1 MKAKQYNRITP
12 TSCIFYPC
20 IKMDNPV
27 NHTQQQ
33 QKQTTTKI
41 KKLNPQTKN
50 EIYISDYI
58 IRHIPNYSLY
68 FSPTLSHSVLSLA
81 EVDDDIITVSA
92 SLSQYISMTY
102 ANTHA
107 IQLSNYRLIKDYLY
121 LLNTIEILQQHGLV
135 HGNIHLENIV
145 YSNSKNYPLLK
156 DFSQTFNFRK
166 INQERK
172 SNLIPPAFELFV
184 VNHLQQ
190 TSTSLSHNKIEHI
203 INEYISQFPEKDG
216 LRSRY
221 EQTYKKALVFSLSQH
236 INSPIQK
243 ITNEL
248 MDNYLHN
255 WQTIDVFDLSMA
267 ILVSTHPINPLFFDI
282 LFQVINPIRL
292 SIPQI
297 RYKIETMTT
306 L

>member
-1 MKAKQYNRITP
+1 M
-12 TSCIFYPC
+12 
-20 IKMDNPV
+20 
-27 NHTQQQ
+27 
-33 QKQTTTKI
+33 
-41 KKLNPQTKN
+41 
-50 EIYISDYI
+50 SDYI

-68 FSPTLSHSVLSLA
+68 FSPTLSHSVISLA

-102 ANTHA
+102 ANTHT
-107 IQLSNYRLIKDYLY
+107 IHLSNQQLIKDYLY

-172 SNLIPPAFELFV
+172 SNLIPAFELFV
-184 VNHLQQ
+184 VSHLQQ

-203 INEYISQFPEKDG
+203 INEYISHFPVN

-221 EQTYKKALVFSLSQH
+221 EQTYKETLIFSLSQY

-248 MDNYLHN
+248 MVIYLQN
-255 WQTIDVFDLSMA
+255 WQMIDVFDLSMA
-267 ILVSTHPINPLFFDI
+267 IIQLSNNTFMEI